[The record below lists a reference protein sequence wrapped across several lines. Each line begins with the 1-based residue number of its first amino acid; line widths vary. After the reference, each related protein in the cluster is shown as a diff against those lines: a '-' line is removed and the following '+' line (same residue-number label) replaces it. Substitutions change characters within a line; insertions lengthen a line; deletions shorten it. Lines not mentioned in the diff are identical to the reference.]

1 MLTEHEQLADH
12 EARMSRQ
19 ELPPLQQ
26 PLDNIEQIN
35 RSFEDMHN
43 ENLRMSF
50 IRAALTGI
58 CANITVNDMTTDHR
72 SLCID
77 AAQIG
82 NTMMEVLKDA

>member
-12 EARMSRQ
+12 EARISRQ

-26 PLDNIEQIN
+26 PLDNIEHIN
-35 RSFEDMHN
+35 RSLEDMHN

-58 CANITVNDMTTDHR
+58 CSNSSLTDLGISRR
-72 SLCID
+72 SLCMEATQYGD
-77 AAQIG
+77 L
-82 NTMMEVLKDA
+82 MMEVLKDA